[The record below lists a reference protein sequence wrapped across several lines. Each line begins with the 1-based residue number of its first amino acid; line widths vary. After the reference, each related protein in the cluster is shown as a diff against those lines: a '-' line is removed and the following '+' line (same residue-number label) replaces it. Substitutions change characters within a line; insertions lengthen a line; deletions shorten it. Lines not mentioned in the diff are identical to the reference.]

1 MRKTRVFHVTIPM
14 ATPVYGLMAAHPT
27 DVFGLLNSKYKFQ
40 AILGTYTRSSDG
52 KQFRAF
58 SLQDHRSSVSFSA
71 IEGLD
76 AVVSELRSSEVVEF
90 ESGERR
96 RYELITIHA
105 AQYGDS
111 GVSPLIN
118 EIKRVGYS
126 YVTYETIT
134 DAEYASAVGGTG
146 DYTGANGYFAL
157 TLRAGAGSQTGIP
170 GMPNRSTSEIGS
182 HPRGEIDPYGAAG
195 EQSDGGYEFT
205 GGFADRTTGAA
216 GASATGSN
224 VFYTQA
230 MVNDQVWRRLGFDA
244 AQQQT
249 NDFAY
254 WTEPAPAPTAGVG
267 LFGGSYM
274 PSGVTSMFDFDF
286 NVSSYSDEVTTGD
299 LRYTAAEGSF
309 DFSECKAGDLALV
322 RFDFNVLPQI
332 ANTTLE
338 VALIWQTRLSDG
350 TPTFT
355 FALTGDP
362 QFYGTGTVGRT
373 FLARPILSAYFASQ
387 EDVNARA
394 LLAIRAD
401 NPIQIQPLTTLTTIQ
416 R

>member
-1 MRKTRVFHVTIPM
+1 VIHDFSPM

-27 DVFGLLNSKYKFQ
+27 DVFGLLNSKFKFQ
-40 AILGTYTRSSDG
+40 SILGTYTRTSDSQ
-52 KQFRAF
+52 QFRAF
-58 SLQDHRSSVSFSA
+58 SLEDNRSSLTFSS
-71 IEGLD
+71 IQGLD
-76 AVVSELRSSEVVEF
+76 VVVANKRSSEVVEF

-105 AQYGDS
+105 AQFGAN
-111 GVSPLIN
+111 GVAPLIT
-118 EIKRVGYS
+118 EVKRAGYS
-126 YVTYETIT
+126 YVTFETISES
-134 DAEYASAVGGTG
+134 EYASAVGGTG
-146 DYTGANGYFAL
+146 SYAGANGYFTL
-157 TLRAGAGSQTGIP
+157 TLRAGAGGQTAVP
-170 GMPNRSTSEIGS
+170 GQPNRSTAEIGS
-182 HPRGEIDPYGAAG
+182 DAQGAIDAYGAAG

-205 GGFADRTTGAA
+205 GGFADRTTGQA
-216 GASATGSN
+216 GASVSGSN
-224 VFYTQA
+224 VFYTQE
-230 MVNDQVWRRLGFDA
+230 MVNDQTWRRLGFDS
-244 AQQQT
+244 AQQVA
-249 NDFAY
+249 NDAAY

-286 NVSSYSDEVTTGD
+286 NVSSYSDAVTTGD
-299 LRYTAAEGSF
+299 LQYTAAEGTF
-309 DFSECKAGDLALV
+309 DFSECLAGDLALV

-338 VALIWQTRLSDG
+338 VALIWQTRLADG

-373 FLARPILSAYFASQ
+373 FLARPLLSAYFASQ